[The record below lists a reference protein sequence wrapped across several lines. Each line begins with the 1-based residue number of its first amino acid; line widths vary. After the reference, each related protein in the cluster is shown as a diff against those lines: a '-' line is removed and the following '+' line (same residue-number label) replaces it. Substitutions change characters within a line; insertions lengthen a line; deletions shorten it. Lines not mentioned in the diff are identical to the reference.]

1 MNVKRILL
9 GFAAILLIM
18 GLAGFVSANEHASS
32 MGMDC
37 ESMFKKTEQML
48 SEDAELST
56 EDKAKRYGMAARAYE
71 KCKRAMKDMQ
81 EAEEFFKKVFD
92 KSGKM

>member
-9 GFAAILLIM
+9 GLAAVSLIV
-18 GLAGFVSANEHASS
+18 GLAGFASANEHAKS

-37 ESMFKKTEQML
+37 EAMFKKAEQML

-56 EDKAKRYGMAARAYE
+56 EEKAKKYGMAARAYE

-81 EAEEFFKKVFD
+81 EAEDYFKRVFD